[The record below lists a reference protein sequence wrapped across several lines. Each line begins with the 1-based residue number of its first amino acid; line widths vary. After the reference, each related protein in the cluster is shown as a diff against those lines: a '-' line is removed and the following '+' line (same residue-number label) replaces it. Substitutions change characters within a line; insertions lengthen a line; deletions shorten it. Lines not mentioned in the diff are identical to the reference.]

1 MIQMKVRK
9 IINLALLIAG
19 TGAVWI
25 LNYKYP
31 LEYFK
36 KGAYTVL
43 IFTVA
48 YFVFKLLLEEIIAR
62 HIEDTKTRYSLRK
75 TISILYLVA
84 ITLAVVRIWVED
96 TQTLM
101 VTYGL
106 VAAGVAVA
114 LQDFFKN
121 FAGGIIL
128 FISGLYTIGDRIEI
142 NSRFG
147 DVVDVG
153 ILYTTILELKGWVEG
168 DQATGGLI
176 MIPNGAILSEPI
188 NNYTKDNN
196 FIWDEIKIPLTYKSN
211 WQKAIK
217 DVIKIVKE
225 ETENMIVQA
234 DRELSVLRRRY
245 YLSERDV
252 QPAVY
257 IALTDNWVL
266 LNIRYITDAR
276 KRRAVSNAINRKI
289 LQKFLIEEDIDIA
302 SETVDIVGF
311 PT

>member
-1 MIQMKVRK
+1 MVHIKFRK
-9 IINLALLIAG
+9 IINLVLLIVG
-19 TGAVWI
+19 TGIVWVI
-25 LNYKYP
+25 NCQYP
-31 LEYFK
+31 LEYLR
-36 KGAYTVL
+36 KGVYTIL
-43 IFTVA
+43 IFTVT
-48 YFVFKLLLEEIIAR
+48 YFMFKLLLEEIIANQ
-62 HIEDTKTRYSLRK
+62 IEDSKTRYSLRK
-75 TISILYLVA
+75 TISILYVVA
-84 ITLAVVRIWVED
+84 IILAVIRIWVED

-128 FISGLYTIGDRIEI
+128 FMFGVYTVGDRIEI

-153 ILYTTILELKGWVEG
+153 ILYTTLLELKGWVQD

-176 MIPNGAILSEPI
+176 MVPNGVILSEPV
-188 NNYTKDNN
+188 NNYTKDNT
-196 FIWDEIKIPLTYKSN
+196 FIWDEIKIPITYKSN
-211 WQKAIK
+211 WQKAVQNI
-217 DVIKIVKE
+217 IKIVKE
-225 ETENMIVQA
+225 ETQDMIVQA
-234 DRELSVLRRRY
+234 DKELYTLRRQY

-257 IALTDNWVL
+257 ITLTDNWIL

-276 KRRAVSNAINRKI
+276 KRRRVKNAISRRI
-289 LQKFLIEEDIDIA
+289 LKEILPDEEITIA

-311 PT
+311 PE